1 MSEQTQTIIEG
12 LLEKLTIQI
21 DPSQLMTE
29 EQLHDLQKAE
39 KERRKAELSQ
49 RRLEAFCAPKRL
61 ILGRSHLN
69 RSTLWGEKLDKLKP
83 QIGTGTL
90 LVFQGPSGTGKTQ
103 MAIELAYYAM
113 TEKDL
118 SAKFTT
124 LSELQLELK
133 GTFGRDGGE
142 QAVVQRMIR
151 PDLLVIDEFDWAPMK
166 KERVT
171 DDYWQGILYHIIN
184 HRYGDMKDTL
194 LTSNKSAEEFEQTTL
209 VPLKSRIMETGGII
223 STEGW
228 RDWRIQKEQ
237 KQ

>member
-142 QAVVQRMIR
+142 QAVVQKMIR
-151 PDLLVIDEFDWAPMK
+151 PDLLVIDEFDWTPMK

-228 RDWRIQKEQ
+228 RDWRTRKEQ

>member
-29 EQLHDLQKAE
+29 EQLRDLQKAE

-133 GTFGRDGGE
+133 STFGRDGGE

-209 VPLKSRIMETGGII
+209 VPLKSRIIETGGII

-228 RDWRIQKEQ
+228 RDWRTQKEQ

>member
-133 GTFGRDGGE
+133 STFGRDGGE
-142 QAVVQRMIR
+142 QAVVQKMIR
-151 PDLLVIDEFDWAPMK
+151 PDLLVIDEFDWTPMK

-209 VPLKSRIMETGGII
+209 VPLKSRIIETGGII

-228 RDWRIQKEQ
+228 RDWRTQKEQ